1 MRWALFFICILLFVA
16 RLLAAS
22 LGWASLRP
30 ILFYATLVVAVLNAA
45 AWTMQVNLDLQ
56 RYLPRFRQGLAA
68 LQKKK
73 P

>member
-16 RLLAAS
+16 HLLAAS
-22 LGWASLRP
+22 LGWATLRQ
-30 ILFYATLVVAVLNAA
+30 ILFYAMLVAVVLNAA
-45 AWTMQVNLDLQ
+45 TWTTQVSLDHQ